1 MRTYF
6 ILLIAFLFL
15 NGISVEAFSQEQDS
29 IDNKSSE
36 LSFGVD
42 AGFGNKYMWRG
53 ICINN
58 GLVFQPDAYIS
69 YGNFS
74 LTAWSNITLWD
85 INSENAHEVDFI
97 LTYSNSIFNFDFES
111 SLIYYGVINSES
123 PNTGELL
130 VNLSYPLDNFNIFS
144 NFAVDVFENAGAIY
158 DELGVGYEKE
168 LSDKWTVSGSLLTG
182 IASNKFN
189 EYYLADDNHPEIS
202 KNAFNLVGANATL
215 TYSPV
220 NDFYIDAHYQFN
232 HTLDKDLVPSLT
244 ANPNYF
250 EIIFR
255 KEF

>member
-6 ILLIAFLFL
+6 IFLIAFLFL

-29 IDNKSSE
+29 IDNESTE
-36 LSFGVD
+36 LSFGID
-42 AGFGNKYMWRG
+42 AGFCNKYMWRG
-53 ICINN
+53 ICINQ

-74 LTAWSNITLWD
+74 LTAWSNWTLWD

-97 LTYSNSIFNFDFES
+97 LTYSNSVFNFDIES
-111 SLIYYGVINSES
+111 SLIYYGLIDQES

-130 VNLSYPLDNFNIFS
+130 IGLSYPLGDFS
-144 NFAVDVFENAGAIY
+144 LFSGFSVDILAYGGAIY
-158 DELGVGYEKE
+158 DELGVEYEKE

-182 IASNKFN
+182 MANSLFN
-189 EYYLADDNHPEIS
+189 SYYLDVNKS
-202 KNAFNLVGANATL
+202 AFNLVGANVTL

-220 NDFYIDAHYQFN
+220 NDFYIDAHFQFN
-232 HTLDKDLVPSLT
+232 HTLDKELVQSLN
-244 ANPNYF
+244 ANSNYF